1 VLLEHHVTGVVVLD
15 DGSVLEAPG
24 LAAFF

>member
-1 VLLEHHVTGVVVLD
+1 VLVEHHVTGVVVLD
-15 DGSVLEAPG
+15 DGAVHEAPG